1 MKNLIIP
8 TILFLFFSLLIAFYH
23 LAAAEGTSQGTE
35 QLTASTGPQ
44 SGKAHL
50 AGDLEV
56 NFEKKETVANLSGG
70 FISNNWGVLTLSL
83 LAFAETIVRLT
94 PSEKDN
100 SILKLI
106 STILNSIIPN
116 LKKGGGVF

>member
-1 MKNLIIP
+1 MKNLLVLSIA
-8 TILFLFFSLLIAFYH
+8 FLFFSLIHSFHPAF
-23 LAAAEGTSQGTE
+23 ASVASASAD
-35 QLTASTGPQ
+35 QLTVSANPQ

-56 NFEKKETVANLSGG
+56 NFEKKQTVANLSGG